1 MRIKSDQ
8 YYYIPICIWA
18 FLRRCGCVQMYVG
31 VCLRVCVD
39 MCACVRPYGACV
51 IHCYNIQHCLK
62 HCQCNGIGDD
72 IIDTPIDTTTIRFY
86 IIDRNA
92 WQGKH

>member
-1 MRIKSDQ
+1 M
-8 YYYIPICIWA
+8 
-18 FLRRCGCVQMYVG
+18 CVCV
-31 VCLRVCVD
+31 RVD

-72 IIDTPIDTTTIRFY
+72 IIDTPID
-86 IIDRNA
+86 NN
-92 WQGKH
+92 